1 MEREA
6 RKVQEQEHTGNR
18 IKNYV
23 LRDDEKPEDNREKQH
38 GIKATKVCLGNY
50 IERGSVPPGGTPDRK
65 CHVASRGLP

>member
-38 GIKATKVCLGNY
+38 GIKATKVC
-50 IERGSVPPGGTPDRK
+50 
-65 CHVASRGLP
+65 